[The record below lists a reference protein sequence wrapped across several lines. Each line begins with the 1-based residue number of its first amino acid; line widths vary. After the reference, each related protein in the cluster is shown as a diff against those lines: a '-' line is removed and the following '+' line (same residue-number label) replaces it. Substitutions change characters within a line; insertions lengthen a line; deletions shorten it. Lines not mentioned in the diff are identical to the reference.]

1 MTFLI
6 YGWIFF
12 VGCQFIFW
20 GILFNR
26 RLTLPTPPPQKTFPA
41 VSIIICARNEA
52 QNLKQYLPKVLE
64 QDYPIYEV
72 WVIDDASTDES
83 LSILNTLQKKYP
95 HLHFYSLNNKKT
107 KGKKA
112 ALQKGIELASHDW
125 LLLTDADCQ
134 PNSKQWIQTMQLATT
149 PQTQIVLGFGPC
161 YHHPKL
167 VSQWI
172 NFETCY
178 TAIQYLSLAAWGSP
192 YMGVGRNLMYKKE
205 LFLQTD
211 GFQQHQHLASG
222 DDDLFV
228 NKVAHS
234 INTNICISPKS
245 FVYSEPKQ
253 TWKALYQQKT
263 RHYTTATSYRLRHQV
278 LLILL
283 SLSHFAYILLSV
295 GLFILGFCPL
305 FVLGVY
311 IFRLL
316 LLYWVWQKWL
326 NLFKHQNLLK
336 LLWFFDIFIVLYYLV
351 MAPAL
356 FRSNPS
362 INWKE

>member
-1 MTFLI
+1 MTILI
-6 YGWIFF
+6 YSWIFF
-12 VGCQFIFW
+12 VVGQFLFW

-26 RLTLPTPPPQKTFPA
+26 RLTPTKQATKKDFPA
-41 VSIIICARNEA
+41 VSVIICARNEA
-52 QNLKQYLPKVLE
+52 QNLQQYLPTVLE

-83 LSILNTLQKKYP
+83 LFLLQTLEKKHPNLHIHSIQ
-95 HLHFYSLNNKKT
+95 NKEK

-112 ALQKGIELASHDW
+112 ALQKGIELANYDW
-125 LLLTDADCQ
+125 VLLTDADCQ
-134 PNSKQWIQTMQLATT
+134 PSSKQWIQAMQATT
-149 PQTQIVLGFGPC
+149 TAKTQVVLGFGPS
-161 YHHPKL
+161 YDRPKL

-172 NFETCY
+172 SFETCY

-205 LFLQTD
+205 LFLKKN
-211 GFQQHQHLASG
+211 GFQEHEHLASG

-228 NKVAHS
+228 NKVANS

-253 TWKALYQQKT
+253 TWRALYLQKT
-263 RHYTTATSYRLRHQV
+263 RHYTTATSYRLVHQV
-278 LLILL
+278 LLAML
-283 SLSHFAYILLSV
+283 SLSHFGYILLSI
-295 GLFILGFCPL
+295 GLVILGFYPL

-326 NLFKHQNLLK
+326 NVFKHKNLLK
-336 LLWFFDIFIVLYYLV
+336 LLWFFDIFIVLYYIV
-351 MAPAL
+351 MASSL